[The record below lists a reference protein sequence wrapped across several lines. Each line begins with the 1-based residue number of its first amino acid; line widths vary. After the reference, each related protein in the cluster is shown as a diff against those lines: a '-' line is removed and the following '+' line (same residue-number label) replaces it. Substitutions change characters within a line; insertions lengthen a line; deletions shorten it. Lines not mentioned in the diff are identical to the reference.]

1 MNQMKKMF
9 FSEIGMK
16 VVNLLFFLSL
26 FIRNCGVIFVAYAV
40 WILYLLNCMKKTSSK
55 TLKVVLSF
63 FVIFASVMI
72 VINLFF
78 LFKIQS

>member
-40 WILYLLNCMKKTSSK
+40 WILYLLNCMKKHH
-55 TLKVVLSF
+55 LKH
-63 FVIFASVMI
+63 
-72 VINLFF
+72 
-78 LFKIQS
+78 